1 MRIFQRET
9 YRKIFAFITILSI
22 SFTQAFPAWAL
33 RPAAIEGTATSGLE
47 ESLRGFAPGT
57 APSASSLEAVFSAV
71 GQIEDRDGRLPPTTR
86 EIVIS
91 LLDQLEQADPSIASR
106 VGDPAAVLA
115 QIDQLLAKAPN
126 ETCLTC
132 GTHAV
137 SNAAFSS
144 DERAKPEGL
153 QSDHFND
160 TEVLTAI
167 LIVLDLINSGRVL
180 SLTESDGHQV
190 LANSMLSLRQA
201 LNMLEDRLPAQD
213 RKLWT
218 GAEIEQAD
226 LGRLLKDGY
235 QVVAHLDGNHFVQ
248 VTRVE
253 GGRVWYSEPSTA
265 QFDAESQ
272 LSIRDF
278 GRRWGRGVVLTNG
291 RVPAERKQLTDDAL
305 LNLQGCCGINTV
317 FGQNGGIR
325 SLLDALLR
333 LKYRAPDN
341 TGIAVMTEKGI
352 QVVRVGK
359 DVQGHGDGAP
369 DTMVALLY
377 NNPIYPEAVPL
388 AVAWGKNN
396 KAGQQFHTELEKAV
410 KEGIDEFREA
420 LKPANA
426 SRREALLKSA
436 AGHFARAEQYKEQLT
451 DLAVQQVRDSGKK
464 LLDDEGLPDRRAE
477 LKGDSST
484 LRNLFST
491 GIDSLSVHIGQVG
504 GIWAGDQFLIRHDNL
519 RQLVEKISAAFGL
532 NEEFVRLFLRVELSN
547 VTTERFGENS
557 AQASAVLEVF
567 DRLSYSAVLGTLTND
582 QQAEWDQKVMKFLLG
597 RWLKVPSD
605 FNVDAVRHIFRA
617 QASLLG
623 MISLRDGNL
632 SLHPEFLNEL
642 AQEFDQRLP
651 SKKGQFMTYWIRERD
666 LNQPGHAFAAL
677 NNVFYKWAHE
687 RKVDLWDAD
696 SKRYKE
702 SPLLDEAQYRVLAGT
717 GRATAATVRLI
728 GELVVGH
735 GRWAMTGDPS
745 RWNAHPHESRD
756 MVLVHNGT
764 INGITNATLK
774 TEHNTNGLAAAYH
787 ENGNLDG
794 PEILTDTRII
804 VTHWQYLQDK
814 AAADRESGR
823 MGEDLIYADESDKE
837 TALGTRLEKKGEGG
851 DTVIEEKT
859 TGRVREW
866 NAIVRNLRS
875 SGRLHISVNEVAVR
889 LAMTEMAEGSEIG
902 VSANSLHDPFVT
914 YVVSHD
920 RPVDIVIHEGKVLVT
935 SDMAAG
941 IALFPAADVS
951 KAAQELSKMHR
962 RLQSELED
970 LRQRRDDSDLTPEEY
985 VVEVKQAFAAYK
997 QSANPIKERFK
1008 INVYH
1013 LKELNKFA
1021 AIRRVVNSEGGI
1033 ELSVDISHLDGTPLT
1048 EKESRKEAKFEK
1060 AKVDPDVGVKG
1071 GYATFIEK
1079 HVDEI
1084 PWILLDDATSYIEV
1098 DQGRPS
1104 RVNLPDIKADK
1115 LTGRFGPKL
1124 EKLRRVFLIGVG
1136 SSWRDAKIVEQMF
1149 GDLLQGVELVQIT
1162 VQDPVEIQNLGIKLN
1177 PETDLAI
1184 GMSWSGSTASMVKL
1198 FNRLSSGEDQN
1209 QDVPLIAVTGKSS
1222 SDMASVAKNSAG
1234 FVDVQSGPESS
1245 VATTKGFESVLY
1257 CLCLLGVQL
1266 SQMQGNEVL
1275 ASARTQ
1281 YVEELWDLVD
1291 QHMEALVRETGK
1303 PAGQKERS
1311 TAKVENPDER
1321 SKVQKVADAWHDRQK
1336 VLVIGSRANPV
1347 YVEGELKAEEI
1358 AWTVGK
1364 AADIRDDSWRPL
1376 LENSADP
1383 HVTESERVAI
1393 IFNMTDP
1400 GTLEEF
1406 IKAVR
1411 EVTDQGIQ
1419 VVVQTFQQD
1428 NPHYAELQQMEQEGK
1443 IALFEVPRVRTTLQ
1457 ALVDAIFFFQF
1468 SIAFA
1473 RSHGLTDPQI
1483 DNPRNLAKSVTV
1495 SGARSLEELV
1505 RNSATRVVKVEDVT
1519 ARQEA
1524 WQRIYNVYRNGL
1536 ASRWQELR
1544 SARQQAGAR
1553 LSVLLNSL
1561 VREWFGK
1568 PAKPSE
1574 PQPVWP
1580 GASQRAHAEQL
1591 LARFKQAANADNPTA
1606 KVLIVADEEAA
1617 QYAGEAA
1624 AGVYGSREVVVS
1636 GEHKDL
1642 YDAGKGIKIRAGKW
1656 YYRASYDGASENYTL
1671 KFDPKLNPYANPG
1684 EQPADIGPIVIVK
1697 GQQQLSLNGKQYR
1710 VDQGSFLR
1718 DPKEKDKLVS
1728 GLQMRAEQP
1737 DLLLAGVENI
1747 RVVRATDPNVDKLV
1761 DQDTVVVLVSRAR
1774 NLGTA
1779 NKTDGLLSKP
1789 DVRKQ
1794 VPIPSNAQSEQNMR
1808 ALADRLAA
1816 KNIPLVTITDRD
1828 SLLADPSLD
1837 EVRVTHL
1844 SLGSDFTSSSVYP
1857 SVYTALLAAGV
1868 RMGDILGRD
1877 VQPVARS
1884 LFAVPGMVSN
1894 VLGSEQLQKHLEQV
1908 LYRVRGYKKVH
1919 IIGGGQSYADAK
1931 ELARVLSTLGIFA
1944 EAQLNDSAWH
1954 GPLASADPSRRK
1966 YGEPGSD
1973 AYKRK
1978 YGVNDGYNTDGDTL
1992 VVILATDS
2000 RFFDSAITDGQVYD
2014 SRNARVLFLTSE
2026 SNYAADLPNGD
2037 KNPVHRSI
2045 IDSGPLQLAEL
2056 TETQIK
2062 DPSLKDPDGVFT
2074 VHDAPDFLSNFGAFA
2089 FGIMMA
2095 DEFSHE
2101 NEQALETRPAEE
2113 VSRFNLSAVPSAG
2126 IPSLGPPAFFGV
2138 SAETPPRQSLTNLEV
2153 FLTVNASRTPD
2164 EAALFQR
2171 LSVLSAGESI
2181 RGVVTPYRDRPQ
2193 QTAVYLAFPYRE
2205 PGEAQTVLTGIV
2217 SEIAGFLQ
2225 DRGQI
2230 IDSFGRSYGG
2240 GFYLT
2245 LVFDNSVWTDV
2256 PGLLA
2261 QIQTV
2266 VQARAISD
2274 APVSIDSSAMPRQG
2288 EVQPTLISNAASNQV
2303 IGGDADAEAVFIEE
2317 MHRMLGFEHLPEKGD
2332 VANQILA
2339 GFRRFHETRIP
2350 QVFAVPHPS
2359 GEANRFILAAI
2370 DENLPHLVNAHVTE
2384 PLDRRGGLDY
2394 ATLAGQRIDHVAGLM
2409 VLDVQ
2414 NVSADDIA
2422 VIAAKAQ
2429 KSLTGAD
2436 APAAFLAIFD
2446 PFEYQLPGSPLKS
2459 SVYAEFLLVKAGA
2472 KVRTIISDYVPFRGQ
2487 QNAFSVIF
2495 RDEALSAD
2503 QLDRDIRA
2511 AIARNGLKIELD
2523 PAGNEMAFSVTYEGV
2538 RFMRYIVNSL
2548 TDVDGKLDA
2557 RLLRTA
2563 EEVDG
2568 MVSPSDSRAPSA
2580 VDSAV
2585 ALRDTLVEQ
2594 AHQEFLADPV
2604 QGIHF
2609 KSAVDSITHQTVL
2622 VVVSE
2627 IGQPKLVATVS
2638 TVVGDAGID
2647 LGRQFGALSV
2657 HPGEDTEYFIVPSEV
2672 PAEIIGNIQSRLSA
2686 TVTLHFEREISRVLA
2701 PLNSNEIALHFRD
2714 FRSAAA
2720 NGAAFATFLEDG
2732 TSNPDQAVLSFAVR
2746 SLPESDV
2753 RLSQLVTAVIQIFE
2767 LDNLTVN
2774 NSVNFEYGDVRIFHA
2789 NITKTKNNL
2798 RLVNA
2803 KRHIDEVLTPFVAG
2817 GLEETAGKAT
2827 EDQRLG
2833 VLDASARLLRVLE
2846 AGAINVTFSGAP
2858 ANNGLVTSLG
2868 GAFSFLHAQD
2878 GDGGAYTVATRYP
2891 GNGPDQSV
2899 ILLEQRELPDVPTRD
2914 VTSDLNNL
2922 RASTAE
2928 AVTFTLN
2935 QVPVVSSQQQMTQG
2949 FVFASSKGLALGVA
2963 LSRVQDS
2970 NGNRLPV
2977 AFVVADEDQRA
2988 VLERVGGISPE
2999 SIHSTV
3005 ESAQNWLRD
3014 SYGIESIRK
3023 YGVEGP
3029 VSETVIQLFQTLFG
3043 ITPDAQLQFQLERLV
3058 AQATLAF
3065 QA

>member
-1 MRIFQRET
+1 MRIFQRER
-9 YRKIFAFITILSI
+9 YRTIIAFITILSI
-22 SFTQAFPAWAL
+22 SFTQALPAWAL
-33 RPAAIEGTATSGLE
+33 RPGIEGRSQGGLE
-47 ESLRGFAPGT
+47 ESLRGGT
-57 APSASSLEAVFSAV
+57 ALSASSSTALQAVFSAV
-71 GQIEDRDGRLPPTTR
+71 GQIEDQEGQLPATTR

-91 LLDQLEQADPSIASR
+91 LLDQLEQTDPTIAAK
-106 VGDPAAVLA
+106 VGNRAAVLS
-115 QIDQLLAKAPN
+115 QMDELLSKAPN

-137 SNAAFSS
+137 SNVAFSS
-144 DERAKPEGL
+144 AERAKPEGL
-153 QSDHFND
+153 QSDRFND

-180 SLTESDGHQV
+180 SLSESDGHQV

-201 LNMLEDRLPAQD
+201 LNMLEDRLPSQD

-218 GAEIEQAD
+218 GAEIKQAD
-226 LGRLLKDGY
+226 MERLLKDGY
-235 QVVAHLDGNHFVQ
+235 QVVAHLDGDHFVQ

-253 GGRVWYSEPSTA
+253 GGRVWYSEPRTA

-278 GRRWGRGVVLTNG
+278 GKRWGRGVVLTNG
-291 RVPAERKQLTDDAL
+291 RIPSSRTTLADSAL

-317 FGQNGGIR
+317 FGQNGGVR

-341 TGIAVMTEKGI
+341 TGIAVMTENGI

-388 AVAWGKNN
+388 AVEWGKKNR
-396 KAGQQFHTELEKAV
+396 AGQQFHTELEKAV
-410 KEGIDEFREA
+410 KEGIDDFREA
-420 LKPANA
+420 LKLSNA
-426 SRREALLKSA
+426 PRKETLLKSA

-451 DLAVQQVRDSGKK
+451 VMAVQQVRDTGKK

-477 LKGDSST
+477 LKGDAST

-491 GIDSLSVHIGQVG
+491 GIDAVTVHIGQVG

-557 AQASAVLEVF
+557 AQAGAVLEVF

-582 QQAEWDQKVMKFLLG
+582 QQAEWDQKVMKYLLG

-605 FNVDAVRHIFRA
+605 FNVDAVRHVFRA

-623 MISLRDGNL
+623 MISPRDENP
-632 SLHPEFLNEL
+632 SLHPEFLSEL
-642 AQEFDQRLP
+642 AKEFDRRMP
-651 SKKGQFMTYWIRERD
+651 SRKGQFMAYWKRERD

-677 NNVFYKWAHE
+677 NEVFHKWAYQY
-687 RKVDLWDAD
+687 KVDLWDAN
-696 SKRYKE
+696 SKSYKQVQ
-702 SPLLDEAQYRVLAGT
+702 LLDQQQYRVLAGT
-717 GRATAATVRLI
+717 GQASAATVRLI

-787 ENGNLDG
+787 ENGNLEG

-814 AAADRESGR
+814 AAADLESGR
-823 MGEDLIYADESDKE
+823 MGEDLIYADESDE
-837 TALGTRLEKKGEGG
+837 GTALGTRLEKKGEGDDAVTG
-851 DTVIEEKT
+851 SKT

-875 SGRLHISVNEVAVR
+875 SGRQHISENEVAVR

-951 KAAQELSKMHR
+951 RAAQELSRMHR

-970 LRQRRDDSDLTPEEY
+970 LRQRRDENDLTPEEY

-997 QSANPIKERFK
+997 KSANPIKEKFK
-1008 INVYH
+1008 IDVYH

-1021 AIRRVVNSEGGI
+1021 AIRRVVNSAGEI

-1048 EKESRKEAKFEK
+1048 EKEWNKEAKFEK

-1084 PWILLDDATSYIEV
+1084 PSILLDDATSYIEV
-1098 DQGRPS
+1098 DDGRPA
-1104 RVNLPDIKADK
+1104 RVHLPDIKTDK

-1124 EKLRRVFLIGVG
+1124 ERLRRVFLIGVG

-1149 GDLLQGVELVQIT
+1149 GDLLQGVELVQIS

-1198 FNRLSSGEDQN
+1198 FNRLSSGEDQG
-1209 QDVPLIAVTGKSS
+1209 QDVPLIAVTGKTS
-1222 SDMASVAKNSAG
+1222 SDMASVAKRSAG
-1234 FVDVQSGPESS
+1234 YVDVQSGPESS

-1266 SQMQGNEVL
+1266 SQMQGNDSLV
-1275 ASARTQ
+1275 SARTQ
-1281 YVEELWDLVD
+1281 YVQELWDLVD
-1291 QHMEALVRETGK
+1291 QHMDALVREPGK
-1303 PAGQKERS
+1303 SSGQKERS
-1311 TAKVENPDER
+1311 TAKVENPQER
-1321 SKVQKVADAWHDRQK
+1321 SKVQKVADAWHSRQK

-1364 AADIRDDSWRPL
+1364 AADIRDDSWRSL

-1383 HVTESERVAI
+1383 HVTESERVAT

-1400 GTLEEF
+1400 GTLDQF
-1406 IKAVR
+1406 IKAIR

-1419 VVVQTFQQD
+1419 VVVQTFQKD
-1428 NPHYAELQQMEQEGK
+1428 NSHYAELQRMEQEGR

-1505 RNSATRVVKVEDVT
+1505 RNSATRVVKVDDIT
-1519 ARQEA
+1519 GRLDAL
-1524 WQRIYNVYRNGL
+1524 QRIYSVYRSGL
-1536 ASRWQELR
+1536 AARWAELR

-1553 LSVLLNSL
+1553 LSVLLNGL

-1568 PAKPSE
+1568 LAKPNE
-1574 PQPVWP
+1574 PQSLWP
-1580 GASQRAHAEQL
+1580 EASQRDRAERL

-1606 KVLIVADEEAA
+1606 KVLIVTDEEAT

-1642 YDAGKGIKIRAGKW
+1642 YDADKGIKIRAGKW
-1656 YYRASYDGASENYTL
+1656 YYRASYDVVAENYTL
-1671 KFDPKLNPYANPG
+1671 KFDAKLNPYANPG
-1684 EQPADIGPIVIVK
+1684 EQPADAGPIVIVK
-1697 GQQQLSLNGKQYR
+1697 GQQQVSLNGKQYR
-1710 VDQGSFLR
+1710 VDQGSFLK

-1747 RVVRATDPNVDKLV
+1747 RVVRATDPNVDQMV

-1774 NLGTA
+1774 NRGSDN
-1779 NKTDGLLSKP
+1779 NKDTLLTKP
-1789 DVRKQ
+1789 DTRKQ
-1794 VPIPSNAQSEQNMR
+1794 LPIPSNAQSEQTMR
-1808 ALADRLAA
+1808 ALADRLAKKA
-1816 KNIPLVTITDRD
+1816 IPLVTIADRD
-1828 SLLADPSLD
+1828 SLLEDPSLD
-1837 EVRVTHL
+1837 EVRVTHF

-1857 SVYTALLAAGV
+1857 STYVALLAAGV

-1954 GPLASADPSRRK
+1954 GPLAAADPNRRK

-1973 AYKRK
+1973 AYKYK
-1978 YGVNDGYNTDGDTL
+1978 YGVNDGYDTDGDTL

-2014 SRNARVLFLTSE
+2014 SRNARVLFLTSD
-2026 SNYAADLPNGD
+2026 SNYAPNLPSGD

-2045 IDSGPLQLAEL
+2045 IDSGPLQLEEL
-2056 TETQIK
+2056 TEAQAK
-2062 DPSLKDPDGVFT
+2062 DPSLKNPEGVFT
-2074 VHDAPDFLSNFGAFA
+2074 VLDAPDFLSNFGAFA
-2089 FGIMMA
+2089 FGIMLA
-2095 DEFSHE
+2095 DEFSHQ
-2101 NEQALETRPAEE
+2101 NEESLRTRPAEE
-2113 VSRFNLSAVPSAG
+2113 ISRFNLSAESASPAGVPLDSV
-2126 IPSLGPPAFFGV
+2126 PLPQPLNSL
-2138 SAETPPRQSLTNLEV
+2138 ET
-2153 FLTVNASRTPD
+2153 FLTTSGGRPLGESN
-2164 EAALFQR
+2164 LFNQ
-2171 LSVLSAGESI
+2171 LSTLSAKQSI
-2181 RGVVTPYRDRPQ
+2181 QGVMAPYRDRPQ
-2193 QTAVYLAFPYRE
+2193 QTAVYLAFPYQD
-2205 PGEAQTVLTGIV
+2205 PGQAQTVLTGIV
-2217 SEIAGFLQ
+2217 SDVANFLKKR
-2225 DRGQI
+2225 DPI
-2230 IDSFGRSYGG
+2230 IDSFGRSYDGI
-2240 GFYLT
+2240 FYLT
-2245 LVFDNSVWTDV
+2245 LVFDNTVWSAV
-2256 PGLLA
+2256 PGLLQA
-2261 QIQTV
+2261 IQSS
-2266 VQARAISD
+2266 VQARAVPG
-2274 APVSIDSSAMPRQG
+2274 APVSIDSSAMPG
-2288 EVQPTLISNAASNQV
+2288 TGVQSSTVFTGLREGV
-2303 IGGDADAEAVFIEE
+2303 VGGDAAAETAFIAE
-2317 MHRMLGFEHLPEKGD
+2317 MNRVLGFEHVSDQGD
-2332 VANQILA
+2332 VANQILE
-2339 GFRRFHETRIP
+2339 GYRRFHETRTP

-2384 PLDRRGGLDY
+2384 PLDRREGLDY

-2409 VLDVQ
+2409 VMDVQ
-2414 NVSADDIA
+2414 NVLADDIA
-2422 VIAAKAQ
+2422 AIAAKAQ
-2429 KSLTGAD
+2429 KSLRGAD

-2459 SVYAEFLLVKAGA
+2459 SVYAEFLLVQEGA
-2472 KVRTIISDYVPFRGQ
+2472 KVRTIISDYVPLRGQ
-2487 QNAFSVIF
+2487 QNAFSVTF
-2495 RDEALSAD
+2495 RDDTLSAEA
-2503 QLDRDIRA
+2503 LDRDIRA
-2511 AIARNGLKIELD
+2511 AITRHGLKIATD
-2523 PAGNEMAFSVTYEGV
+2523 PAANEMVFSVVYEGV
-2538 RFMRYIVNSL
+2538 RFMRYIVNSI
-2548 TDVDGKLDA
+2548 TTVDGKLDE
-2557 RLLRTA
+2557 RLLTTV
-2563 EEVDG
+2563 EEVDAF
-2568 MVSPSDSRAPSA
+2568 VAPSSA
-2580 VDSAV
+2580 DSAV
-2585 ALRDTLVEQ
+2585 VLRDQLVEQ
-2594 AHQEFLADPV
+2594 AHQEFLADPI

-2609 KSAVDSITHQTVL
+2609 KAEYDTQTNQTVL

-2627 IGQPKLVATVS
+2627 IGQPNLVAAVS
-2638 TVVGDAGID
+2638 AVVSEAKLD
-2647 LGRQFGALSV
+2647 LGRNFGALSDRS
-2657 HPGEDTEYFIVPSEV
+2657 GEDVEYFIVPGEV
-2672 PAEIIGNIQSRLSA
+2672 PAATIDQIQNRLSA
-2686 TVTLHFEREISRVLA
+2686 TVTLHFQRAVLEVL
-2701 PLNSNEIALHFRD
+2701 PSLNSNEIALHFRD
-2714 FRSAAA
+2714 FRSAVE
-2720 NGAAFATFLEDG
+2720 NGVAFPTLLAEG
-2732 TSNPDQAVLSFAVR
+2732 TSNPDKQILSFAVR
-2746 SLPESDV
+2746 QPSVADMRIQLLQSIV
-2753 RLSQLVTAVIQIFE
+2753 RIFD
-2767 LDNLTVN
+2767 L
-2774 NSVNFEYGDVRIFHA
+2774 NSNGITGNTFFEYDGVMIFHA
-2789 NITKTKNNL
+2789 NIAKTALGSPIN
-2798 RLVNA
+2798 VVQQQ
-2803 KRHIDEVLTPFVAG
+2803 ITEVLQPFKA

-2827 EDQRLG
+2827 EDQRLD
-2833 VLDASARLLRVLE
+2833 VLGASARFLRVLE
-2846 AGAINVTFSGAP
+2846 AGGATVTFSGP
-2858 ANNGLVTSLG
+2858 LHDNGLVNSLE
-2868 GAFSFLHAQD
+2868 GAVSVVNAQRLE
-2878 GDGGAYTVATRYP
+2878 GGAYTVATYYP
-2891 GNGPDQSV
+2891 GGGTKTSAV
-2899 ILLEQRELPDVPTRD
+2899 LLEQRELPDVQVRD

-2935 QVPVVSSQQQMTQG
+2935 QVPVVSSQQAITQG
-2949 FVFASSKGLALGVA
+2949 FVFGSSTGLALGVA

-2970 NGNRLPV
+2970 NGNRLPA
-2977 AFVVADEDQRA
+2977 AFVVANGDQRA
-2988 VLERVGGISPE
+2988 VLERIDGISPE
-2999 SIHSTV
+2999 SIHATADQA
-3005 ESAQNWLRD
+3005 EAWLLEQYPAVTSD
-3014 SYGIESIRK
+3014 AIQDFGITK
-3023 YGVEGP
+3023 P
-3029 VSETVIQLFQTLFG
+3029 VSQTVVQIFEILFG
-3043 ITPDAQLQFQLERLV
+3043 ITPDAALQFQLEQLV